1 MKIPKKVKVAG
12 FDWTVVKNT
21 DVQRDVTR
29 EGNCYGSTHHTTQ
42 KFFID
47 PDITLQKTEHTFLHE
62 LLHAI
67 WFHYGLS
74 KNKAL
79 GPDLEEIVIDSL
91 SNGLYQVLKD
101 NNLLK

>member
-1 MKIPKKVKVAG
+1 MKIPNKVKIAG
-12 FDWTVVKNT
+12 FTWTVEKNV

-29 EGNCYGSTHHTTQ
+29 EGNCYGSTHHVSQ
-42 KFFID
+42 KIFVD
-47 PDITLQKTEHTFLHE
+47 PDITEQKTEHTFIHE
-62 LLHAI
+62 VLHAI

-74 KNKAL
+74 KNKSFT
-79 GPDLEEIVIDSL
+79 PDQEELVVDSL